1 MRWMRRIPFLL
12 LAAMLACT
20 GLAGAQQLPVT
31 GCRAA
36 ANCGYKGFST
46 LLSSAGENYPASS
59 AFAVSLSVAG
69 GKLQAR
75 VARVPSSEID
85 WRAIDAAVDIFVRTT
100 PLRKPRS
107 DVAAPGDPDGS
118 DQDSS
123 PR

>member
-1 MRWMRRIPFLL
+1 MVMRRLALL
-12 LAAMLACT
+12 L
-20 GLAGAQQLPVT
+20 GLALLAGAGVARAQQLPVT

-59 AFAVSLSVAG
+59 AFAVSFSVSG
-69 GKLQAR
+69 GELQAR

-107 DVAAPGDPDGS
+107 EAPAPEDPDGS